1 MIAEVSRTPRA
12 AVYRVRRV
20 EANAGHELIA
30 KVAHIDRSI
39 LGVEE
44 TKRRYHGFRG
54 AVDRQKRIAQAN
66 AKHWAP
72 VHDIGSDADV
82 VYFITDEYTS
92 SVAKLI
98 EYRDVLDAAGLF
110 RIVSGIVCGLREL
123 RSAAG
128 GGETHG
134 NLKPNNVLISDWHR
148 LDRCRVV
155 LTDPAPGEADAREVE
170 DLKQL
175 GRMIYALVTH
185 EPWLDVPGLEPKFT
199 DAWRAL
205 GRTGQQWHEMCVKL
219 LGPDPGT
226 LDEVEEHLNQ
236 LRPRRRKVTSRQLV
250 ATGTMLAITV
260 CMALGALGV
269 FQWVQSQGD
278 RTTEEYAGQVAIMDT
293 NWSWVLRDE
302 EGREQLRVLL
312 EEGAGQ
318 SVGDA
323 IAAVDDDEVDARNA
337 VERLRVIR
345 SATSAWLDEFAKL
358 GDRFAE
364 QDWRSA
370 AVEIGERV
378 EDVRVVLAS
387 EELFEFEAGDDFRVR
402 VQAASEAFRRAGG
415 IAREWEAFTPT
426 VESSGLARHVGLDVE
441 SLVSRELEE
450 ASLEELPEV
459 LEEYRDV
466 FHRVE
471 ERWGQVDASLE
482 KIDQYAGQDPVL
494 GDVRRFVH
502 EQLQGVD
509 SLDAVFRHLDEE
521 LHPRLEEMAGLAS
534 DRWAEDVDQPY
545 FLANAN
551 LPEKIAGVET
561 LREWIDQIGMETY
574 TLLAEHEDPREQR
587 FEAWQDE
594 INELHA
600 ELEALSTDGVS
611 EEIARRLSAY
621 EEGKSDLQ
629 RIDWNGT
636 RARRDEIEAQLGQL
650 ERSHFAPLLAQ
661 MDTERDNLLA
671 RCRER
676 LAALDAPW
684 PSGVSTALFEE
695 IWDDRRDRLR
705 EGDETDCVGRL
716 AELSRVQQTL
726 RDLDERMANTSRLQI
741 PPTSS
746 RIDKRSIEE
755 IISEKRMN
763 LVEGVE
769 EIDWSDQTQVR
780 VFLDEQSARQK
791 AHDAWVSR
799 VSDFLNDA
807 SRFDLAVSEARGWE
821 ERFDGD
827 ETPASL
833 YGRLQEQED
842 AEPLGMSGAF
852 ERLLHSGEAWE
863 TVSGMSDRAALLER
877 VDDEGEALAVRMEAW
892 RRLEEFVNREHENAI
907 GDELAVRRALLDAI
921 EELDELRAGELREEL
936 KVGLRERWLA
946 YARAAETEAWLEN
959 AFANMDQAIGWDEL
973 AESDAPLAFDA
984 VLFGLRRF
992 VRADDN
998 GEVREEVDRKIE
1010 KMRDLH
1016 HLLDGEHAERA
1027 SVMLAE
1033 LESAL
1038 KGTAD
1043 ETADETVDVSEVG
1056 PARIGWEVEIE
1067 EDGEVLRFE
1076 PPAGWTRSHP
1086 LYFRRLSDME
1096 TTDGHAVYLCTTEV
1110 SVGLFIDAVTH
1121 AGEWAAVREL
1131 LGDTHEENGSDLRR
1145 GPRTWEWGAD
1155 GEMKVSEQWLWF
1167 QDGEPADYYAADPGE
1182 PSVDHPM
1189 QYVSVSAAWY
1199 VAKQLGTRLPTA
1211 SEWREAYEMVGGDI
1225 ASELANLRDQT
1236 WAQQRRHREEKS
1248 EGAAGIT
1255 GSSIFTRAS
1264 ERVQVFEHDRA
1275 GDEHGAH
1282 VPDHDDGALW
1292 FRTVHGNGHARTS
1305 RTYRDL
1311 VGNVAEFVWKE
1322 RAVMELT
1329 ESQIA
1334 PAQLASWLA
1343 EQEDEIGVI
1352 GGSALS
1358 HPAIQVN
1365 EMRLLTRG
1373 ARFRRDPAAVLTFSD
1388 VGFRLA
1394 LTTRPPARPLLA
1406 RLGSV
1411 LENGSYLKLATPTGA
1426 DLDL

>member
-1 MIAEVSRTPRA
+1 MIQV
-12 AVYRVRRV
+12 
-20 EANAGHELIA
+20 AG
-30 KVAHIDRSI
+30 
-39 LGVEE
+39 
-44 TKRRYHGFRG
+44 
-54 AVDRQKRIAQAN
+54 
-66 AKHWAP
+66 
-72 VHDIGSDADV
+72 
-82 VYFITDEYTS
+82 
-92 SVAKLI
+92 
-98 EYRDVLDAAGLF
+98 RDVMTAFQLA
-110 RIVSGIVCGLREL
+110 
-123 RSAAG
+123 
-128 GGETHG
+128 H
-134 NLKPNNVLISDWHR
+134 PVL
-148 LDRCRVV
+148 
-155 LTDPAPGEADAREVE
+155 
-170 DLKQL
+170 
-175 GRMIYALVTH
+175 M
-185 EPWLDVPGLEPKFT
+185 
-199 DAWRAL
+199 
-205 GRTGQQWHEMCVKL
+205 
-219 LGPDPGT
+219 T
-226 LDEVEEHLNQ
+226 LDETVAVTKEAEEVRQGVREAERELLRRIERLDAGEEVVRTVWADNAPLKHLAMQ
-236 LRPRRRKVTSRQLV
+236 FDSHD
-250 ATGTMLAITV
+250 
-260 CMALGALGV
+260 
-269 FQWVQSQGD
+269 D
-278 RTTEEYAGQVAIMDT
+278 RTSLHRILYQVDREMRAFMPLDASGASSISGEGHAKARHLRVPIMNERQEDSMLLWFATMEAELATTAPLMLVLPLQERWIDVIVGEPSEAQVKCLRTGPRAIPLASEVPYELDDVFIKEMDERISGTARDRNAVLGKVPSSSAGDPKEGGATSFSSVNGRLWIGSTVAIALVLIVLVVGLFINRGPTIDQQRLAIMDT

-1236 WAQQRRHREEKS
+1236 WAQQR
-1248 EGAAGIT
+1248 
-1255 GSSIFTRAS
+1255 
-1264 ERVQVFEHDRA
+1264 
-1275 GDEHGAH
+1275 
-1282 VPDHDDGALW
+1282 
-1292 FRTVHGNGHARTS
+1292 
-1305 RTYRDL
+1305 
-1311 VGNVAEFVWKE
+1311 
-1322 RAVMELT
+1322 
-1329 ESQIA
+1329 
-1334 PAQLASWLA
+1334 
-1343 EQEDEIGVI
+1343 
-1352 GGSALS
+1352 
-1358 HPAIQVN
+1358 
-1365 EMRLLTRG
+1365 
-1373 ARFRRDPAAVLTFSD
+1373 
-1388 VGFRLA
+1388 
-1394 LTTRPPARPLLA
+1394 
-1406 RLGSV
+1406 
-1411 LENGSYLKLATPTGA
+1411 
-1426 DLDL
+1426 